1 MGVRRMETAGKQ
13 FWVRLSEDE
22 LRVAMLLLGQTK
34 LDGVTEIREGYEPA
48 LPLME
53 EMLSKGFFRQ
63 QDTGRGWNPFVE
75 AVLRC
80 ALHAQSRLRLR
91 SAEGR
96 LCSLYFRYDNMVLL
110 SKKPD
115 EEAMTFFFV
124 PLLPEAIGS
133 LARELK
139 TEGLAA
145 CRPAAL
151 EETCLE
157 AAAPESAA
165 DLLPALHAA
174 REGLVPEDASASLLA
189 DGVCFG
195 QHSLSAA
202 LLQTEAGSLRISA
215 ETEGLRV
222 APGGYYDFLESISHW
237 IVATHGRSIASKE
250 GEA

>member
-1 MGVRRMETAGKQ
+1 METAGKQ

-63 QDTGRGWNPFVE
+63 QDSGRGWNPFVE

-133 LARELK
+133 LARE
-139 TEGLAA
+139 
-145 CRPAAL
+145 
-151 EETCLE
+151 
-157 AAAPESAA
+157 
-165 DLLPALHAA
+165 
-174 REGLVPEDASASLLA
+174 GLVPEDASASLLA

-202 LLQTEAGSLRISA
+202 LLQTEAGSLRVSA
-215 ETEGLRV
+215 ETGGLRV